1 MSKTLLDRA
10 EEHVV
15 DPLHK
20 MSRATSAISE
30 AVEDG
35 IHAVKRVGK
44 AGSDAAEEFVDDA
57 KERIKRHPAGT
68 VVAAFA
74 AGILLGGFMDCMMR
88 RK

>member
-10 EEHVV
+10 EEHVL

-20 MSRATSAISE
+20 MSRATSAMAES
-30 AVEDG
+30 VEEG

-44 AGSDAAEEFVDDA
+44 ASSDAAEEFIDDA
-57 KERIKRHPAGT
+57 KERIKRHPTGT
-68 VVAAFA
+68 VAAFFA
-74 AGILLGGFMDCMMR
+74 AGILLGGFMDCLIR